1 MAHASASWGGRR
13 PWGSPQKLLRA
24 GQLVR
29 MPDHRVFVVDYVNA
43 SRARIYPLT
52 PRTRI
57 INVKDRSNVHTEKE
71 INETGNPID
80 IAPTSGLDSVEVDE
94 LTDLEFARLVQFV
107 TNGGDFD
114 V

>member
-1 MAHASASWGGRR
+1 MASLGGRR
-13 PWGSPQKLLRA
+13 SWGSPLKLLKA

-29 MPDHRVFVVDYVNA
+29 MPDHRVFVVEYVNA
-43 SRARIYPLT
+43 SRARVHPLT

-57 INVKDRSNVHTEKE
+57 ISVKDRSNAHTEKE
-71 INETGNPID
+71 VNETGNPID

-107 TNGGDFD
+107 TNGGDFN